1 MRTYL
6 FIRRTVVLT
15 SLALIP
21 WVPAL
26 LAHAAEL
33 SPGGG
38 IPDFMAGQPSM
49 HRDALVLMTA
59 PAQATPAQATPA
71 QAIWV
76 DEIKNSLEVYKA
88 NYPSSNFSPYQTK
101 LNLVGDALSRGDRR
115 AVKVEMSA
123 FLKMLATRAHGINEN
138 AADELS
144 NFAQMVTPIQEYGI
158 SVQKSGAAQYGSE
171 VPSSGSAQ

>member
-1 MRTYL
+1 
-6 FIRRTVVLT
+6 
-15 SLALIP
+15 
-21 WVPAL
+21 
-26 LAHAAEL
+26 
-33 SPGGG
+33 
-38 IPDFMAGQPSM
+38 MAVQPSM

-59 PAQATPAQATPA
+59 PAQATPA

-123 FLKMLATRAHGINEN
+123 FLKMLATRAHGINEG

-158 SVQKSGAAQYGSE
+158 LIQKSGAAQYGSE
-171 VPSSGSAQ
+171 VPSSGSSQ

>member
-38 IPDFMAGQPSM
+38 IPDFMAVQPSM
-49 HRDALVLMTA
+49 QRDAPVMMTA
-59 PAQATPAQATPA
+59 PAQATSVQAT
-71 QAIWV
+71 WV
-76 DEIKNSLEVYKA
+76 DEIRNSLGIYKA
-88 NYPSSNFSPYQTK
+88 NYPTSNFSPYQTK

-158 SVQKSGAAQYGSE
+158 LIQKSGAAQYGSE
-171 VPSSGSAQ
+171 VPSSGSSQ

>member
-1 MRTYL
+1 MRIFL

-21 WVPAL
+21 WFPAP
-26 LAHAAEL
+26 LAPAAEL

-38 IPDFMAGQPSM
+38 IPEFMTMQPSM
-49 HRDALVLMTA
+49 QRPALLMMTA
-59 PAQATPAQATPA
+59 PAQTTSAQAT
-71 QAIWV
+71 WV
-76 DEIKNSLEVYKA
+76 DEIKNSLGVYKA
-88 NYPSSNFSPYQTK
+88 NYPGSNFSPYQTK
-101 LNLVGDALSRGDRR
+101 LNLIGDALSRGDRR

-123 FLKMLATRAHGINEN
+123 FLKMLATRAHGINEG

>member
-1 MRTYL
+1 MRIFL

-21 WVPAL
+21 WVTAL

-38 IPDFMAGQPSM
+38 IPEFMTMQPSM
-49 HRDALVLMTA
+49 QRPALLMMTA
-59 PAQATPAQATPA
+59 PAQATPAQTTSA
-71 QAIWV
+71 QATWV
-76 DEIKNSLEVYKA
+76 DEIKNSLGVYKA
-88 NYPSSNFSPYQTK
+88 NYPGSNFSPYQTK

-115 AVKVEMSA
+115 AVKVEMGA
-123 FLKMLATRAHGINEN
+123 FLKMLATRAHGINEG

>member
-1 MRTYL
+1 RIFL

-21 WVPAL
+21 WFPAP
-26 LAHAAEL
+26 LAPAAEL

-38 IPDFMAGQPSM
+38 IPEFMTMQPSM
-49 HRDALVLMTA
+49 QRPALLMMTA
-59 PAQATPAQATPA
+59 PAQTSSAQAT
-71 QAIWV
+71 WV
-76 DEIKNSLEVYKA
+76 DEIKNSLGVYKA
-88 NYPSSNFSPYQTK
+88 NYPGSNFSPYQTK

-115 AVKVEMSA
+115 AVKVEMGA
-123 FLKMLATRAHGINEN
+123 FLKMLATRAHGINEG

>member
-33 SPGGG
+33 SPAEG
-38 IPDFMAGQPSM
+38 IPDFMAVQPSM

-59 PAQATPAQATPA
+59 PAQATPAQAT
-71 QAIWV
+71 WV
-76 DEIKNSLEVYKA
+76 DEIKNSLGVYKA

-115 AVKVEMSA
+115 AVKGEMSA
-123 FLKMLATRAHGINEN
+123 FLKMLATRAHGINES
-138 AADELS
+138 AAEELS